1 VYREPTRAGSVRR
14 IENGNKKRCLLE
26 AKELHQTKGG
36 ISRCC
41 PRDQGRTRHSSTL
54 PRHPND
60 FRSRSADSAL
70 NSKNFAQNASGL
82 FRLNLPISG
91 MTGMT
96 RCLETSQAL
105 TTTCRAPANSK
116 LRKRPARIGFSS
128 FLSFLLLLLLVGLLG
143 EMSAEGV
150 GASGPPSASEHQ

>member
-1 VYREPTRAGSVRR
+1 MS
-14 IENGNKKRCLLE
+14 
-26 AKELHQTKGG
+26 
-36 ISRCC
+36 
-41 PRDQGRTRHSSTL
+41 
-54 PRHPND
+54 
-60 FRSRSADSAL
+60 SRSQRAPPNQRGHIKMSAPEVRVGHDIHQP
-70 NSKNFAQNASGL
+70 SHGTPTVFVRGQQTRRSTRKIFAQNASGL
-82 FRLNLPISG
+82 FRLDLPISG

-143 EMSAEGV
+143 EMSAEDV